1 MYVEAFMKRAIE
13 LSQEA
18 LTRPGTEPFGAVV
31 VKDGAIV
38 GEGLNHSRAHFDPT
52 SHGEVEAIRDACRR
66 LECVDLS
73 GCDLYTS
80 CEPCAM
86 CVATMEIAGIAK
98 LYYAASMQQSRQA
111 FASLTKEQR
120 HPIDPERLRSEAGAP
135 VHARLTPS
143 EQHMDAEAVHILA
156 TWAHLKPAPDRGKRS
171 A

>member
-1 MYVEAFMKRAIE
+1 MYVETFMRRAIE
-13 LSQEA
+13 LSKEA

-31 VKDGAIV
+31 VKGGAIV

-73 GCDLYTS
+73 ACDLYTS

-98 LYYAASMQQSRQA
+98 LYYAASMQQSRLA
-111 FASLTKEQR
+111 FAGLATEQR
-120 HPIDPERLRSEAGAP
+120 RPIDTERVRSEAGAP
-135 VHARLTPS
+135 VSARLMPS
-143 EQHMDAEAVHILA
+143 EQHMDREAVGILE
-156 TWAHLKPAPDRGKRS
+156 TWAHARRTL
-171 A
+171 